1 MSSGKFPTEYYKDMV
16 ENKYFGK
23 VDRKDLGA
31 VLRTFIPSA
40 VFTVQSPSPRMRAAI
55 PGSGRCSRT
64 CSRITRSSCTKTS
77 RP

>member
-31 VLRTFIPSA
+31 VLRTFAPSA
-40 VFTVQSPSPRMRAAI
+40 SWTL
-55 PGSGRCSRT
+55 RT
-64 CSRITRSSCTKTS
+64 TPARRNSTSS
-77 RP
+77 